1 MLGLSNF
8 SVFLAYILVF
18 MLALSCILYGILHW
32 NKEGEISE
40 EELLEEKTWL
50 REELEIEE
58 QV

>member
-8 SVFLAYILVF
+8 SVFLSYILVF
-18 MLALSCILYGILHW
+18 ILAGSCILYGILHW

-40 EELLEEKTWL
+40 EEIQEEKTWL

-58 QV
+58 QG